1 MDGFLANV
9 IKYLLFATNFA
20 VFVSIPRNIAEVKQ
34 KITKCKI
41 AGGGLRSFGYWNLCP
56 G

>member
-20 VFVSIPRNIAEVKQ
+20 VFVSMNTAAVFGYKNYKT
-34 KITKCKI
+34 KITGC
-41 AGGGLRSFGYWNLCP
+41 GLRSFGYWNLCP
-56 G
+56 S

>member
-20 VFVSIPRNIAEVKQ
+20 VFVSILQ
-34 KITKCKI
+34 FY
-41 AGGGLRSFGYWNLCP
+41 L
-56 G
+56 